1 MIFAYGGEANIKIV
15 PLEHNTHFS
24 FALFGYICHY
34 QVYKPVPLVARS
46 KA

>member
-15 PLEHNTHFS
+15 PLERNSQFS
-24 FALFGYICHY
+24 FALFGYICRY
-34 QVYKPVPLVARS
+34 QVYKQVPVVAFS